1 VGETAKIYFFVLIM
15 TVVVALVLAGMN
27 TGLKSIHE
35 QNEAIFNKKAVL
47 AAIQSQLG
55 EGVKAADIPDE
66 EVQQIFENNI
76 TQLVVDHEG
85 QAITTEAV
93 ESRGYKG
100 GMAEHVDMKKEKKR
114 DLDDRYFPVYIYESG
129 SDNPS
134 FPRQFQGKSLYD
146 KDGNFTSVVVKKG
159 GARNPRYE
167 VDGISGATVTCD
179 GVSDMLFDG
188 IKNYMPYF
196 NKASKS
202 KERKL
207 LTDPLNDNNPITV
220 QVLGI
225 CSALAVTTLLVPSI
239 VISVAVIFVCAFSNL
254 FTSLLRKS
262 IPKQVRMIVQLVII
276 ATLVTVVELTLK
288 AVDYNI
294 YKQLSIFIGLI
305 ITNCIVMGRLE
316 AFAMANSPWKSFLD
330 GVGNGVG
337 YGVILIIVAFFR
349 ELFGKGSLLA
359 GSPLEMKIIG
369 STPEYWINTAAE
381 SGIGTWFSW
390 YSNNNLMVL
399 PAAAMFLIA
408 ILIWV
413 HRTWNPKLV
422 DIS

>member
-1 VGETAKIYFFVLIM
+1 MAETAV
-15 TVVVALVLAGMN
+15 
-27 TGLKSIHE
+27 E
-35 QNEAIFNKKAVL
+35 KK
-47 AAIQSQLG
+47 
-55 EGVKAADIPDE
+55 EGV
-66 EVQQIFENNI
+66 F
-76 TQLVVDHEG
+76 T
-85 QAITTEAV
+85 
-93 ESRGYKG
+93 
-100 GMAEHVDMKKEKKR
+100 
-114 DLDDRYFPVYIYESG
+114 F
-129 SDNPS
+129 
-134 FPRQFQGKSLYD
+134 GK
-146 KDGNFTSVVVKKG
+146 
-159 GARNPRYE
+159 
-167 VDGISGATVTCD
+167 
-179 GVSDMLFDG
+179 
-188 IKNYMPYF
+188 
-196 NKASKS
+196 

-239 VISVAVIFVCAFSNL
+239 VITIAVIFVCAFSNL

-288 AVDYNI
+288 AVNYDI

-369 STPEYWINTAAE
+369 ATPEYWINTAADG
-381 SGIGTWFSW
+381 SWFGW

-413 HRTWNPKLV
+413 HRAWNPKLV

>member
-1 VGETAKIYFFVLIM
+1 MAETA
-15 TVVVALVLAGMN
+15 
-27 TGLKSIHE
+27 
-35 QNEAIFNKKAVL
+35 
-47 AAIQSQLG
+47 
-55 EGVKAADIPDE
+55 VK
-66 EVQQIFENNI
+66 
-76 TQLVVDHEG
+76 
-85 QAITTEAV
+85 
-93 ESRGYKG
+93 
-100 GMAEHVDMKKEKKR
+100 KKES
-114 DLDDRYFPVYIYESG
+114 LF
-129 SDNPS
+129 
-134 FPRQFQGKSLYD
+134 GK
-146 KDGNFTSVVVKKG
+146 
-159 GARNPRYE
+159 
-167 VDGISGATVTCD
+167 
-179 GVSDMLFDG
+179 
-188 IKNYMPYF
+188 
-196 NKASKS
+196 

-288 AVDYNI
+288 AVDYDI

-369 STPEYWINTAAE
+369 ATSEYWINTTQ
-381 SGIGTWFSW
+381 STLFGW

-413 HRTWNPKLV
+413 HRSWNPKLV